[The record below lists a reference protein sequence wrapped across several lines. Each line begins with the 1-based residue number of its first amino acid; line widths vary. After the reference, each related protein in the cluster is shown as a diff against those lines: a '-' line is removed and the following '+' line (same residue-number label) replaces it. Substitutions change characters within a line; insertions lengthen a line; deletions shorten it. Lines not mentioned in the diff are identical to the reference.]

1 MRSYLPQ
8 LLFAAGLI
16 QFTVLM
22 ASALVPLKLDWTTQ
36 LAPLP
41 RLVRQLFWVYGGYVV
56 LAIVGLGLIV
66 VVNASELAGGSLLA
80 RSVCGYLA
88 AFWGIR
94 LALQLV
100 LDARPYLT
108 TWWLWAGEAVVTLIF
123 AFLTAV
129 YLLAALWP

>member
-16 QFTVLM
+16 QFTVLV
-22 ASALVPLKLDWTTQ
+22 ASALVPLKLDCKTQ

-41 RLVRQLFWVYGGYVV
+41 KLVRQLFWVYGGYIV

-66 VVNASELAGGSLLA
+66 VFNAGELASGSFLA
-80 RSVCGYLA
+80 RSVCDYLA

-108 TWWLWAGEAVVTLIF
+108 AWWLWVGEAVVTLIF

-129 YLLAALWP
+129 YLS